1 MSERPHNWRR
11 LDWRSALLAA
21 AMALAAVGESGAAIP
36 TRSYVQLVNNGN
48 ANLVYEIRPAGGA
61 WTQHTIAKGST
72 ASFDCSDCVGFEM
85 RLSTG
90 DKAGATHVL
99 QSGYTYQIFWNA
111 SQKVWDVSVAPR
123 R

>member
-1 MSERPHNWRR
+1 
-11 LDWRSALLAA
+11 
-21 AMALAAVGESGAAIP
+21 MALAAVGESGAAIP

-111 SQKVWDVSVAPR
+111 SRDDLFFHHAPDGQLVNELLNFCKFWNL
-123 R
+123 